1 MSCPFLTQL
10 FSNTGKKFFGIPY
23 SKCLTVLPC
32 FILYF
37 SNKIN
42 LNGREVFWNN
52 LMTAFHYKSV
62 QGQMWSEI
70 LALLAFILELS
81 FVILYNIFST
91 SPGSGTFIFKG
102 KKSSK
107 VILKQ
112 ELNQQSTYFA
122 LK

>member
-1 MSCPFLTQL
+1 
-10 FSNTGKKFFGIPY
+10 
-23 SKCLTVLPC
+23 
-32 FILYF
+32 
-37 SNKIN
+37 
-42 LNGREVFWNN
+42 
-52 LMTAFHYKSV
+52 MTAFHYKSV

-70 LALLAFILELS
+70 LALLAFVLELS
-81 FVILYNIFST
+81 FILLYNIFST

-122 LK
+122 LKWDLQAYLLSVHSTINKKGVFLKCKTKQWHKKANTKK